1 MLFCVFIVGS
11 VNECVSKLI
20 LARRT
25 AKLKL
30 PNTEKQ
36 NWFRVVQSTRISAS
50 SNCLIIIIHHR
61 LFDRGTLQ

>member
-11 VNECVSKLI
+11 VNECVSKII

-36 NWFRVVQSTRISAS
+36 NWFRVV
-50 SNCLIIIIHHR
+50 
-61 LFDRGTLQ
+61 